1 MVAISISAILGGAV
15 AFLQSLSAESWT
27 RYLIIVFFLGASNV
41 LGDWTGIWL
50 IEGMVES
57 IFSFFGFTVV
67 IPIFPPFSAI
77 FILALFS
84 PLIFYA
90 VKYGR

>member
-1 MVAISISAILGGAV
+1 MAIVSITAILGGSI
-15 AFLQSLSAESWT
+15 AFLQSLSAEPWT
-27 RYLIIVFFLGASNV
+27 RYLIIVFFLGATNI
-41 LGDWTGIWL
+41 LGDWTGVWL
-50 IEGMVES
+50 IEGLIES

-90 VKYGR
+90 VKYSR